1 MFLGSFFGSEES
13 GDDGFDNPASL
24 IVEKMDLVE
33 NDQVYVL
40 KDSGAFSGR
49 NVPLFRGGD

>member
-13 GDDGFDNPASL
+13 GNDGFDNPASL
-24 IVEKMDLVE
+24 IIEKMDLIE

-40 KDSGAFSGR
+40 KDSGALSGS
-49 NVPLFRGGD
+49 NVPLFRGSD